1 MFAEDISM
9 NDADN
14 RILEKLEAQV
24 AYNEKMLNELNDLVA
39 AQGREIDK
47 LKAEVEVLG
56 RQVLQIT
63 EGEVGSH

>member
-1 MFAEDISM
+1 M
-9 NDADN
+9 NDRDKAT
-14 RILEKLEAQV
+14 LERLETQV

-39 AQGREIDK
+39 AQAREIDQ

-56 RQVLQIT
+56 RQVLQMT